1 MLKKIVGEQK
11 KIYKVNNMENYIISL
26 INFIRI
32 LINFGIPVLFLSIL
46 MAKRIQDNYKINK
59 WDIVKIIISLFLLHD
74 FIFFVYK

>member
-1 MLKKIVGEQK
+1 
-11 KIYKVNNMENYIISL
+11 MENYIISL

-32 LINFGIPVLFLSIL
+32 LINFGIPVLFFSIL

>member
-1 MLKKIVGEQK
+1 
-11 KIYKVNNMENYIISL
+11 MENYIISL

-32 LINFGIPVLFLSIL
+32 LINFGIPVLFFSIL
-46 MAKRIQDNYKINK
+46 MAKGIQDNYKINK

>member
-1 MLKKIVGEQK
+1 
-11 KIYKVNNMENYIISL
+11 MENYIISL